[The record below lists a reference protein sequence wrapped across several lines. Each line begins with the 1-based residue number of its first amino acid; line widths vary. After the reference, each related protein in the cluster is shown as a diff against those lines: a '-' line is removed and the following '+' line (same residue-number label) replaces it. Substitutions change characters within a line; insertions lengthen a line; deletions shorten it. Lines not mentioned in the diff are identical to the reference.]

1 MRNEYDQFGE
11 TGHPYNSPRDFR
23 DARLEDDQ
31 NSQVSLGVLFSDR
44 LGGRWLLALCL
55 AVVLGFAGLIVGWY
69 NSNQEYRSEA
79 LIQIDPQT
87 EVTRRKIEDLN
98 IRFYGQY
105 LKTQAVLIRSHRVL
119 AHALTMEELK
129 NKKYFQ
135 GVNGIEN
142 LREGLRASSSSDT
155 QLILVSF
162 TAPTGVLAEA
172 GVNAVVRSYSELYGR
187 AGVIGMGRKIQDL
200 RDDVAKQERRL
211 RPLESQI
218 ADIHSSYHTNDLSG
232 LVIASHEVVGTI
244 QTRVTEAEK
253 ILASRRLSSIDDEAI
268 AGVTPVGP
276 SQKDLEKFD
285 DHLLSLRKTL
295 DSAISHFE
303 IIKGRYN
310 TSARQYVWAEE
321 RLASAQ
327 KLYERQYKEVSS
339 QWIGVGASGD
349 LDSGVNGILVNPVLV
364 TWKSERLESQL
375 AMWKTDL
382 EQERALSESLMQDVR
397 EVKDLSSLVTTIKED
412 LSQTNQRIRDLT
424 VEEPSIERQ
433 IEIQYGIV
441 PSLASSDRRAMS
453 AMLGLAGGAFFGF
466 FIVFVIGCFD
476 RRATTAYHVGKSSVN
491 ADARCLGVL
500 PDLNQA
506 KEDVDGADVASHC
519 VHQIRNQI
527 EAIRNPRKG
536 YVVTV
541 TSPFQG
547 DGKTSLVM
555 SLGCSYAAAGYRTIV
570 VDCDLVGRSMT
581 RQMGMVGA
589 PGLKEVLRSH
599 HLNGEVRALESHNL
613 SILPVGIDPKVGPE
627 SIRKSDIDELFDS
640 LRKSFDIV
648 LVDTGP
654 MTGSLESTP
663 VSVASDG
670 VIMVIR
676 SGGSRSGL
684 EECLNGLNRYG
695 VRYLGTILNCAPYE
709 ECYRYV
715 SEASLSAAADARDVV
730 EGDVQDRPSL
740 AVASRNE
747 RSPLMLAME
756 TSSRSRI
763 ENEDSEE

>member
-11 TGHPYNSPRDFR
+11 TGHPYNPRDFR
-23 DARLEDDQ
+23 DVRVEDDQ
-31 NSQVSLGVLFSDR
+31 NSQVSLGVMLSDR
-44 LGGRWLLALCL
+44 LSGRWLLAICL
-55 AVVLGFAGLIVGWY
+55 AVLLGLAGLIVGWY
-69 NSNQEYRSEA
+69 NSSQEFRSEA

-98 IRFYGQY
+98 IKFYGQY
-105 LKTQAVLIRSHRVL
+105 LKTQAVLIKSHRVL
-119 AHALTMEELK
+119 AHALTMEELR

-135 GVNGIEN
+135 GVTGIEN
-142 LREGLRASSSSDT
+142 LRKGLFASSSSDT

-162 TAPTGVLAEA
+162 TAPTGVLAEV

-218 ADIHSSYHTNDLSG
+218 ADIHSKYYTNDLST
-232 LVIASHEVVGTI
+232 LVITSHEVVGTI
-244 QTRVTEAEK
+244 QTRILEAEK
-253 ILASRRLSSIDDEAI
+253 VLAARQLSLDDDASSEI
-268 AGVTPVGP
+268 GLVGP
-276 SQKDLEKFD
+276 SYKDLESYD

-295 DSAISHFE
+295 DSAVSHFE
-303 IIKGRYN
+303 MIKGRYN
-310 TSARQYVWAEE
+310 ASARQYVWAEE

-327 KLYERQYKEVSS
+327 KLYERQYNEVSLK
-339 QWIGVGASGD
+339 WIDKVGPHLDLGGD
-349 LDSGVNGILVNPVLV
+349 AHGILENPVLV
-364 TWKSERLESQL
+364 TWKPERLESQL
-375 AMWKTDL
+375 AMWKSDL
-382 EQERALSESLMQDVR
+382 EKESDLSESLMQDVR
-397 EVKDLSSLVTTIKED
+397 EAKDLSGLVATIKTD
-412 LSQTNQRIRDLT
+412 VSQTNQRIRDLT

-441 PSLASSDRRAMS
+441 PLLASSDRRVMRAVS
-453 AMLGLAGGAFFGF
+453 GLVGGGFVGF
-466 FIVFVIGCFD
+466 FIVFLIGCFD
-476 RRATTAYHVGKSSVN
+476 RRATTAYHVGANSANS
-491 ADARCLGVL
+491 DARCLGVL

-506 KEDVDGADVASHC
+506 REDVDGADVASHC

-527 EAIRNPRKG
+527 EAIRNPRES

-555 SLGCSYAAAGYRTIV
+555 SLGCSYAAAGYRTVV

-581 RQMGMVGA
+581 RQMGLIGA
-589 PGLKEVLRSH
+589 PGLKEVLRAH
-599 HLNGEVRALESHNL
+599 HVNGEVHALENHNL

-627 SIRKSDIDELFDS
+627 SIRKSDIDKLFDS

-676 SGGSRSGL
+676 SGGSRNML

-695 VRYLGTILNCAPYE
+695 VRYLGTILNCAPYD

-715 SEASLSAAADARDVV
+715 SEASLSAAADARDIV

-740 AVASRNE
+740 SGTLKNE

-763 ENEDSEE
+763 ENDNSEE